1 MTTALD
7 VLEMAFFAVL
17 DASIA
22 GGVLVL
28 VIGITLRLAR
38 RSISA
43 RWKHAIWLLA
53 AARLCLPGTL
63 PSPVPLPGLLGWHN
77 SHPTSR
83 EVVLLGS
90 GPDAATARQESKA
103 PPTTGPFVREAVDP
117 PSADVQC
124 GAGARELFGTWLAG
138 IWLAG
143 MLLALGRI
151 AVAHVRDRRR
161 FRDLSPAVDPRL
173 DDVLKECAGRLGLR
187 RPPQVLCGA
196 GVIVPCVAGIFRPRI
211 FLPADRLAAS
221 SREELRHVFL
231 HELAHIQRRDAAVN
245 SLPAVVQAVHW
256 FNPLAHWAFG
266 RIREERELACDEL
279 VLRHA
284 GDGEGR
290 AYASTL
296 VRLVESA
303 SHRLALTASLGL
315 EGGRVIERRIRWA
328 LGASSRKPSNLLAA
342 LLLAGCA
349 LAGLTCAR
357 ESRAELVERVYDVG
371 TLLEPVRDFR
381 APSLGVLTP
390 EALPKT
396 PPVDPEAE
404 RQVRMQKLEELGALV
419 RERVEPES
427 WGNDSRIQ
435 FQDGRLIVTAPE
447 TVQQRVKELLDQ
459 RFAERGLAVTV
470 SCKLLAL
477 APESREGLT
486 GNLPVAI
493 QTKPR
498 TQALQLSS
506 DELAEVVRTTR
517 QVSAPS
523 LTLYNR
529 QRGHSLVVQQSAI
542 IADVKRSEVNGVEV
556 LDPVPGTVNTGF
568 VVEVRPELSADAR
581 RVALELTYQWADTRK
596 PIQAVRVFNLPISV
610 PEISMVQNQVSLDA
624 PLGEWL
630 LADTF
635 EATIPQKETMLILVR
650 ADLVPGGGGSNRR

>member
-7 VLEMAFFAVL
+7 VLENAFFAVL

-28 VIGITLRLAR
+28 VIGITLRIAR

-53 AARLCLPGTL
+53 VARLCLPGSL
-63 PSPVPLPGLLGWHN
+63 PGSVPLPGLLVWQYLR
-77 SHPTSR
+77 PTSR
-83 EVVLLGS
+83 DVVVLGS
-90 GPDAATARQESKA
+90 SSDAADAQPVSEAQGNGPSLTAA
-103 PPTTGPFVREAVDP
+103 PGP
-117 PSADVQC
+117 PSPEVD
-124 GAGARELFGTWLAG
+124 GGGGARRLAGSWFAG
-138 IWLAG
+138 IWFAG
-143 MLLALGRI
+143 MLLAIARI
-151 AVAHVRDRRR
+151 AAALVRDRRR
-161 FRDLSPAVDPRL
+161 FRDLSPAADPRVEA
-173 DDVLKECAGRLGLR
+173 VLAECAARLGLR

-196 GVIVPCVAGIFRPRI
+196 AVIVPCVAGILRPRI
-211 FLPADRLAAS
+211 LLSADRLAAC
-221 SREELRHVFL
+221 SRDEMRHVFL

-245 SLPAVVQAVHW
+245 SLLAVVQAVHW
-256 FNPLAHWAFG
+256 FNPLARWAIR
-266 RIREERELACDEL
+266 RIREEREMACDEV
-279 VLRHA
+279 VLRHT
-284 GDGEGR
+284 GDGDGR

-303 SHRLALTASLGL
+303 SRRLVPTASLGL

-328 LGASSRKPSNLLAA
+328 LGASSRKTSNLLAP

-371 TLLEPVRDFR
+371 ALLEPVRDFH
-381 APSLGVLTP
+381 APRLGVLSP
-390 EALPKT
+390 DALPKT

-404 RQVRMQKLEELGALV
+404 RQERMQKLEEVGALV

-427 WGNDSRIQ
+427 WAKDSRME
-435 FQDGRLIVTAPE
+435 FQEGRMIVTARQ
-447 TVQQRVKELLDQ
+447 TVQQGVKELLDQ

-477 APESREGLT
+477 APESMEGLT

-493 QTKPR
+493 KTKPR
-498 TQALQLSS
+498 NQALQLSP
-506 DELAEVVRTTR
+506 DELANVVRTAR

-529 QRGHSLVVQQSAI
+529 QRCHSLVVKQASI

-556 LDPVPGTVNTGF
+556 LDPVPGIVNTGF

-581 RVALELTYQWADTRK
+581 RAALDLSYEWAHARE
-596 PIQAVRVFNLPISV
+596 PIQAVRVFNIPIGLP
-610 PEISMVQNQVSLDA
+610 EMSMVHSQVSLDV

-630 LADTF
+630 LADAF
-635 EATIPQKETMLILVR
+635 EATIPQRETMLVLVR
-650 ADLVPGGGGSNRR
+650 VDLVPGAGDRNPR